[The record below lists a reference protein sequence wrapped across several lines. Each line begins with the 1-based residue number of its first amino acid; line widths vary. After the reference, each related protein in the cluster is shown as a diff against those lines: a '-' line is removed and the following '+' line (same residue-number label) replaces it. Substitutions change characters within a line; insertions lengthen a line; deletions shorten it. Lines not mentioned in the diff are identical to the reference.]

1 MGGLGGQ
8 CDQLVRLGREGEW
21 TDDDFDETG
30 KNSADVFYNAEL
42 MLLQLMHA
50 YIHSHSTRIGI
61 LRILKIIQ
69 L

>member
-1 MGGLGGQ
+1 MTISTKL
-8 CDQLVRLGREGEW
+8 E
-21 TDDDFDETG
+21 